1 MNNAI
6 RLGAITALLC
16 SCTLLGTAEGDLR
29 LKEPV
34 LITSAGQSADVSMA
48 ELLCKKAG
56 VKATVLPMA
65 RESDLKEVKTLI
77 IVAGFSSKGLGA
89 AGVSREEEM
98 ERVQGMISGAG
109 KNKIPILMMHIG
121 GMARRGGQSDDF
133 NKAAAEAAD
142 CMIVVKQGDEDQLFS
157 NIAAQRKVPL
167 HLVDKMSGAVV
178 PLKELF
184 PKEEEKK

>member
-1 MNNAI
+1 MKQII
-6 RLGAITALLC
+6 RLAFLAASFC
-16 SCTLLGTAEGDLR
+16 CCTLLVAAEGDLA
-29 LKEPV
+29 LDEPV

-65 RESDLKEVKTLI
+65 GPGDLKEIKTLI

-98 ERVQGMISGAG
+98 ERVEEIIRAAE
-109 KNKIPILMMHIG
+109 KKTVPILMMHVG
-121 GMARRGGQSDDF
+121 GTARRGGQSDDF

-142 CMIVVKQGDEDQLFS
+142 CMIVVKKGDEDGLFS
-157 NIAAQRKVPL
+157 TIASERKVPL
-167 HLVDKMSGAVV
+167 YLVDKMSGAVA
-178 PLKELF
+178 PLQQLF
-184 PKEEEKK
+184 PTTDKEK

>member
-1 MNNAI
+1 MEKVVRIGFLAAS
-6 RLGAITALLC
+6 LGV
-16 SCTLLGTAEGDLR
+16 CTLLRAAEGEIT

-65 RESDLKEVKTLI
+65 GVSDLKEIKTLV

-98 ERVQGMISGAG
+98 ERVKEIIRAAE
-109 KNKIPILMMHIG
+109 KNGLPILMMHIG
-121 GMARRGGQSDDF
+121 GTARRGGQSDDF

-142 CMIVVKQGDEDQLFS
+142 CMIVVKKGDEDGLFTAIASERNVPLYLVEKMSAAVAPLQQLF
-157 NIAAQRKVPL
+157 PTT
-167 HLVDKMSGAVV
+167 
-178 PLKELF
+178 
-184 PKEEEKK
+184 EKKK